1 MAMKDVLRH
10 NDFIGSVHFNAE
22 DAVFYGKILGVEDL
36 VTFEGQSVEELKN
49 SFKEAVED
57 YIDLCRQTGKA
68 VSKSY
73 KGSFN
78 IRIPSDLHRKA
89 IQKAT
94 LQGISLNQLVQKA
107 LEQEL
112 AGN

>member
-1 MAMKDVLRH
+1 MKDVLEYK
-10 NDFIGSVHFNAE
+10 NFIGSVHFHP
-22 DAVFYGKILGVEDL
+22 DDSVFYGKILGINDL
-36 VTFEGQSVEELKN
+36 VTFEGQTVNELRT

-57 YIDLCRQTGKA
+57 YIALCRQTGK
-68 VSKSY
+68 VVLKSY

-78 IRIPSDLHRKA
+78 IRIPSDLHWKA

-107 LEQEL
+107 IEKEIT
-112 AGN
+112 GN